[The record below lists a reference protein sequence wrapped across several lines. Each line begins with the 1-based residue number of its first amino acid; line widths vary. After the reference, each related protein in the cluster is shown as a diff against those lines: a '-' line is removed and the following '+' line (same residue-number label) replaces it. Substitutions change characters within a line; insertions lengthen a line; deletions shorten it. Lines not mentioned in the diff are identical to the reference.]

1 MVYGGARMGVRLVER
16 GVDAVAGVVFER
28 GWPLSVLELSVQGP
42 QALAEHRNTR
52 SVSRHAVRTW
62 GEGRWW
68 RFPGRGWSRRPH
80 IGYKARIAT
89 SLAGS
94 TARYPYCGIP
104 HMQINEDGASVPS
117 DDAVKAAVSEAVSG
131 YRRVFGERLAQV
143 WLFGSRATG
152 THRPDSDV
160 DLLAVLHE
168 ECGRGAD
175 ILKLCSVANPLRRAY
190 GVHIDGHP
198 TTLAELDTS
207 NDDFHHF
214 VRLEGHRLDE

>member
-1 MVYGGARMGVRLVER
+1 
-16 GVDAVAGVVFER
+16 
-28 GWPLSVLELSVQGP
+28 
-42 QALAEHRNTR
+42 
-52 SVSRHAVRTW
+52 
-62 GEGRWW
+62 
-68 RFPGRGWSRRPH
+68 
-80 IGYKARIAT
+80 
-89 SLAGS
+89 
-94 TARYPYCGIP
+94 
-104 HMQINEDGASVPS
+104 MQINEDGASAPS

-198 TTLAELDTS
+198 TTLAEFDTS